1 MSANANP
8 NEIAKNTYYYKLDN
22 GLQLIVKTDHKSPS
36 AVHMVWYKVGS
47 VDELPHKTGLSHI
60 LEHIMFK
67 GTLKYPNFSKVMA
80 GLGASENAFTSSSYT
95 VYHQQLPS
103 KNINQAI
110 AMEADRM
117 RNLNFNDISFQDK
130 VNKELKVIQEERR
143 MRIDDQPES
152 KLYEQML
159 ATAYL
164 VDTTRTPTIGW
175 MQDIQKTSI
184 EDLQQWYKL
193 YYRPDNATVVV
204 VGDVDPENIYAQVK
218 LAYNVYKNEY
228 KNEDSKIK
236 RSLKQEPE
244 QQGAKYIEMYSD
256 NIQDPTI
263 YMLYKTVDYDSTE
276 HEKEVAA
283 LNILATLLSGYDYA
297 YLDKIMVKQY
307 KIATNVS
314 ASHGVISRNRNHFFI
329 AVKQNQQNKYIND
342 IDKNSSLNLARKTHD
357 LVLKYIDKISIQDL
371 NRAKQQWLAND
382 VYKQD
387 SMYNTA
393 MEIGT
398 VYNNDKTI
406 DVLKQI
412 KQQIQNV
419 SIDDVKMV
427 INKYIGTKNQTIAV
441 VLPLKSKTKN

>member
-1 MSANANP
+1 
-8 NEIAKNTYYYKLDN
+8 
-22 GLQLIVKTDHKSPS
+22 
-36 AVHMVWYKVGS
+36 
-47 VDELPHKTGLSHI
+47 
-60 LEHIMFK
+60 
-67 GTLKYPNFSKVMA
+67 
-80 GLGASENAFTSSSYT
+80 
-95 VYHQQLPS
+95 
-103 KNINQAI
+103 
-110 AMEADRM
+110 
-117 RNLNFNDISFQDK
+117 
-130 VNKELKVIQEERR
+130 
-143 MRIDDQPES
+143 
-152 KLYEQML
+152 
-159 ATAYL
+159 
-164 VDTTRTPTIGW
+164 
-175 MQDIQKTSI
+175 
-184 EDLQQWYKL
+184 
-193 YYRPDNATVVV
+193 
-204 VGDVDPENIYAQVK
+204 
-218 LAYNVYKNEY
+218 
-228 KNEDSKIK
+228 
-236 RSLKQEPE
+236 
-244 QQGAKYIEMYSD
+244 MYSD

-329 AVKQNQQNKYIND
+329 AVNQNQQNQQNKNINNM
-342 IDKNSSLNLARKTHD
+342 DKNSSLNLAIKTHD

-371 NRAKQQWLAND
+371 NRAKQQWIAND

-427 INKYIGTKNQTIAV
+427 INKYIDTKNQTIAI
-441 VLPLKSKTKN
+441 VLPLKSKAKN